1 MYKPVRNLL
10 CMLGALAMVAC
21 SSPSPE
27 DALDDAAKQLQTN
40 LENKQAGAAVRQLHE
55 DFMARQSYNRQAA
68 QQQMLGLFMRYKN
81 VNIVV
86 LNRQCQLDKGYHDLG
101 HCTAQVTVTGAQGL
115 IPERLNH
122 YQVSSQW
129 QLAGK
134 EWQLLRLDWQ

>member
-1 MYKPVRNLL
+1 MFKRVRNLL
-10 CMLGALAMVAC
+10 CVLSVLAVVAC

-27 DALDDAAKQLQTN
+27 DALNEAAKQLQAN
-40 LENKQAGAAVRQLHE
+40 LENKQTGAAVKQLHE
-55 DFMARQSYNRQAA
+55 DFMAQQYYNRQAA

-86 LNRQCQLDKGYHDLG
+86 LNRQCELDGGYHDLG

-122 YQVSSQW
+122 YQVTSQW

>member
-1 MYKPVRNLL
+1 MCRLVRNILFVIGTL
-10 CMLGALAMVAC
+10 ALVAC
-21 SSPSPE
+21 SSSSPE
-27 DALDDAAKQLQTN
+27 DALNEAAERLQAS
-40 LENKQAGAAVRQLHE
+40 LESQQAGAVAGQLHD
-55 DFMARQSYNRQAA
+55 DFLAQQYYNRQAA
-68 QQQMLGLFMRYKN
+68 RQQMLGLFMRYKN

-101 HCTAQVTVTGAQGL
+101 HCAAQVTVTGAQGL

-122 YQVSSQW
+122 YQVTSQW

>member
-1 MYKPVRNLL
+1 
-10 CMLGALAMVAC
+10 MLSVLAVVAC

-27 DALDDAAKQLQTN
+27 DALNEAARQLQAN

-55 DFMARQSYNRQAA
+55 DFLAQQYYNRQAA
-68 QQQMLGLFMRYKN
+68 QQQMLGLFMRYEN

-86 LNRQCQLDKGYHDLG
+86 LNRLCELDRGYHDLG

-122 YQVSSQW
+122 YQVTSQW
-129 QLAGK
+129 QLAGE